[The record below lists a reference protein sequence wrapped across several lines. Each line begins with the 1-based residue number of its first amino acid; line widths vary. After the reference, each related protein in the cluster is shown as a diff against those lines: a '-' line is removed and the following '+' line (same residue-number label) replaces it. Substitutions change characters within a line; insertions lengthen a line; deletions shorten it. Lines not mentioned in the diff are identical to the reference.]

1 MLLIQQ
7 HLKSL
12 RLHTLPRFDKLTC
25 SKLHGKLTLA
35 PKKKKK
41 KIELEGKIT
50 TVSRV
55 ASRQEFKTIH
65 RAKNQKTP
73 QSSAKKELS
82 LLLL

>member
-1 MLLIQQ
+1 MLLIHQ

-25 SKLHGKLTLA
+25 SNLHGKLTLTQ
-35 PKKKKK
+35 KKTKTN
-41 KIELEGKIT
+41 IELEGKIT

-55 ASRQEFKTIH
+55 ASRQEFKSIH

-73 QSSAKKELS
+73 ESSAKKDLS